1 VDGEWRR
8 GGRPVTHTA
17 HCRRIDVAAAPD
29 AAREEAD
36 MYRFVAL
43 AGVIVLGGLAPAA
56 LAQDAPTQPSAVER
70 LIRQEDARWMD
81 PRLGITYPSAPQP
94 TAVGRLVRQE
104 DARVTDPRL
113 GIGEGRAATGQT
125 PTIEVLGGEGFD
137 WLAAAIGAVAGMAML
152 LLASGLAI
160 VARTHRVGRA

>member
-1 VDGEWRR
+1 
-8 GGRPVTHTA
+8 
-17 HCRRIDVAAAPD
+17 
-29 AAREEAD
+29 
-36 MYRFVAL
+36 
-43 AGVIVLGGLAPAA
+43 
-56 LAQDAPTQPSAVER
+56 
-70 LIRQEDARWMD
+70 MD